1 MKTRILLT
9 LGMAVAMTGCLHG
22 RGEHTVPITRD
33 YKTLEKVCLC
43 EAKECVDKVHR
54 MGLHH
59 LSPYEAQSAMN
70 YLKRSKIEKADS
82 DCKGSWDFAGL
93 AMNYA
98 KQAIDSGKGLE
109 DKGVTPI
116 PDEHATVKAEFD
128 RLKAR
133 YLELDACKAKL
144 VAPITYAHIEL
155 NLAAAEHELAERWC
169 HHTEAFRYLRLV
181 EPDIDA
187 IWARDIDGDGV
198 VDMKDGEPWIAEDKD
213 GFQDEDGIP
222 EPKPYPILEDVL
234 FCNNCDT
241 LSKEAQAY
249 LRGIA
254 DMLYDGYTEATV
266 VLSGHA
272 SSPASPEYNM
282 GLSQRR
288 VDAVK
293 AYLAEAGVKQEITT
307 IVTSAHG
314 EDAPKAGASEA
325 QNRRVELALDS
336 ADPVSPFC
344 QK

>member
-1 MKTRILLT
+1 M
-9 LGMAVAMTGCLHG
+9 
-22 RGEHTVPITRD
+22 TVPVTRD
-33 YKTLEKVCLC
+33 YATLEKVCIC
-43 EAKECVDKVHR
+43 EAGRDVDTIHR

-59 LSPYEAQSAMN
+59 LSPYEATSAMN
-70 YLKRSKIEKADS
+70 YLAWAKEERAESDEKA
-82 DCKGSWDFAGL
+82 SWDFAGL

-109 DKGVTPI
+109 DKGIVPI
-116 PDEHATVKAEFD
+116 PDDLCATQAEFD

-133 YLELDACKAKL
+133 YLELDPCKAKL
-144 VAPITYAHIEL
+144 VAPVTYAHVEA
-155 NLAAAEHELAERWC
+155 NLAAAEEEIAEKC
-169 HHTEAFRYLRLV
+169 HHTEAWRHLRLV

-187 IWARDIDGDGV
+187 IWASDVDGDGI

-213 GFQDEDGIP
+213 AFQDEDGIP

-241 LSKEAQAY
+241 LCKEGKAY

-254 DMLYDGYTEATV
+254 DMLYDGYSEVTV

-293 AYLAEAGVKQEITT
+293 AYLIEAGVKQEITT

-314 EDAPKAGASEA
+314 EDVPKEGATEA
-325 QNRRVELALDS
+325 QNRRVEIKLDS
-336 ADPVSPFC
+336 ADPVSPYC

>member
-1 MKTRILLT
+1 MRMRILLT
-9 LGMAVAMTGCLHG
+9 LGMAVALAGCLHG
-22 RGEHTVPITRD
+22 RGEHTVPISRD
-33 YKTLEKVCLC
+33 YKTLEKVDLC

-70 YLKRSKIEKADS
+70 YLKWSKIERAESDEKA
-82 DCKGSWDFAGL
+82 SWDFAGL

-98 KQAIDSGKGLE
+98 KQAMDSGKGLE
-109 DKGVTPI
+109 DKGVVPI
-116 PDEHATVKAEFD
+116 PDDWCTTKAEFD

-133 YLELDACKAKL
+133 YLELDPCKAKL
-144 VAPITYAHIEL
+144 VAPITYAHIEA
-155 NLAAAEHELAERWC
+155 NLAKAEEEINEKC
-169 HHTEAFRYLRLV
+169 HHTEGFRSLRLV

-187 IWARDIDGDGV
+187 IWARDIDGDCV

-234 FCNNCDT
+234 FCDDCDT
-241 LSKEAQAY
+241 LSKEAKAY
-249 LRGIA
+249 LRGVA
-254 DMLYDGYTEATV
+254 DMLYDGYTEATL

-293 AYLAEAGVKQEITT
+293 AYLVEAGVKQEITT

-314 EDAPKAGASEA
+314 EDMPKAGATDA
-325 QNRRVELALDS
+325 QNRRVELMLDS